1 MFRTLLEAKKAKDR
15 AEFEKYAKVS
25 ESIYEYFGIPH
36 STYLARSESLKSKI
50 STLYIEIAV
59 FW

>member
-36 STYLARSESLKSKI
+36 ST
-50 STLYIEIAV
+50 
-59 FW
+59 